1 MGKVGRRARLA
12 TGRGTRDR
20 VNAASSVG
28 LSTFRLNSRCAAIR
42 KKCAERFRRTVKTVR
57 ADGCQLPMEGLPVG
71 TSFEVMSK
79 VSMNPF
85 VPLNS

>member
-1 MGKVGRRARLA
+1 MS
-12 TGRGTRDR
+12 
-20 VNAASSVG
+20 AASAIG
-28 LSTFRLNSRCAAIR
+28 CAFRISHIHLALLYK
-42 KKCAERFRRTVKTVR
+42 KKCAERFRRTIKQLEI
-57 ADGCQLPMEGLPVG
+57 DGCQLPMAGLPVD

>member
-1 MGKVGRRARLA
+1 MSTDSAIGP
-12 TGRGTRDR
+12 R
-20 VNAASSVG
+20 VPHFAYTPGSAPP
-28 LSTFRLNSRCAAIR
+28 R
-42 KKCAERFRRTVKTVR
+42 KECAERVRRTTKTVR

>member
-1 MGKVGRRARLA
+1 MS
-12 TGRGTRDR
+12 
-20 VNAASSVG
+20 AASALG
-28 LSTFRLNSRCAAIR
+28 CEFRIFASTASSAPARR
-42 KKCAERFRRTVKTVR
+42 KCAEKVRRTIKQLEI
-57 ADGCQLPMEGLPVG
+57 DGCQLPTEGLPVA